1 MSVDQKTNTTTTI
14 DTDEFELEIPDSKNY
29 EKQMLKSLPAQTLL
43 AMKKLA
49 YYIATV
55 GLSFEDSCELIRYE
69 PEEVRELIKTKPAI
83 GRYLRLKE
91 IELKKDL
98 LKIIS
103 LQAKEQKNDKWA
115 EWVLRSRY
123 PEEFGTSKQKNTGN
137 ENDDVMKSLTA
148 MMQTIRRDA
157 NGNMLVEE
165 KRITQVLGNNKN
177 PKIGAGLR
185 DLGDKDLTEAKEAKK
200 LIFSALN

>member
-123 PEEFGTSKQKNTGN
+123 PEEFGTSKQKNTVN